1 MSASG
6 PATQDNA
13 RNYRPIRRKKPE
25 EADGG
30 WRGPKFPPSPSVLF
44 FPRLLR
50 GNRAP
55 NSNFNRTRTSFRLV
69 LRAALGVS
77 RTPAGEAVQHEP
89 GSLPAPRPVA
99 SEMQRL
105 RGEVRRVSIRLSIE
119 LQSVSNPVHRKDLVI
134 RLTDDTD
141 PFFLYNLVISE
152 EDFQSLK
159 FQQGLL
165 IDFSAFPQ
173 KFIDL
178 LQQCTQEHAKE
189 IPRFLLQLVSPEAI
203 LDNSPAFLNVVE
215 TNPFKHLT
223 HLSLKLLPG
232 NDVEIKKFLADCLK
246 CSKEEK
252 LSLTQ
257 SLDDVT
263 RQLNF
268 TQKTL
273 SEKIQE
279 LDKLRNE
286 WASHTATL
294 SNKHSQELTNE
305 KEKALQAQ
313 VRYQQQ
319 HEQQKKDLEI
329 LHQRNIQQLQNR
341 LSELESANKD
351 LTERKYKGD
360 STIRE
365 LKTKLSGVEEE
376 LQRAKQEVL
385 SLRRENSTL
394 DAECHEKEKHINHL
408 QTKVAVLEQEIKDKD
423 QLVLRTKEAFDTIQ
437 EQKVA
442 LEENGEKN
450 QVQLGKL
457 EATIKSLSAELL
469 KANEIIKKLQGD
481 LKTLM
486 GKLKLKNTV
495 TIQQE
500 KLLAEKEE
508 KLQKEQ
514 KELQDVVQSLRIK
527 EQEVCKL
534 QEQLEAT
541 VQKLEESKQLLK
553 NNEKLITWL
562 NKELN
567 ENQLVRKQDVL
578 GPSTTPPVHSSSNTI
593 RSGIS
598 PNSNVVPRGV
608 QSSLLQRVDSRLT
621 YPTCGIGYPV
631 SSAFAF
637 QNTFPHPIAA
647 KNSIHPVSGPKV
659 QFNLQFTKPSTSLGD
674 VQSGTTVSMPC
685 STDKENAENL
695 GLESKYL
702 KKREDSIPLRGLN
715 QNLFN
720 NPDNLFLSSFADHQK
735 DGTLG
740 ALQTSSKPVVL
751 PSTSSAYFPG
761 QLPNS

>member
-13 RNYRPIRRKKPE
+13 RNYRPIRRKYPE

-30 WRGPKFPPSPSVLF
+30 WRGPNFPHSPSVLF

-329 LHQRNIQQLQNR
+329 LHQRNVQQLQNR

-534 QEQLEAT
+534 QEKLEAT

-598 PNSNVVPRGV
+598 PNSNVVLRGV

-659 QFNLQFTKPSTSLGD
+659 QFNLQFPKPSTSLGD

-720 NPDNLFLSSFADHQK
+720 NPEIAHAHVILKKNIFK
-735 DGTLG
+735 DLITQMRKRDISG
-740 ALQTSSKPVVL
+740 
-751 PSTSSAYFPG
+751 Y
-761 QLPNS
+761 

>member
-1 MSASG
+1 
-6 PATQDNA
+6 
-13 RNYRPIRRKKPE
+13 
-25 EADGG
+25 
-30 WRGPKFPPSPSVLF
+30 
-44 FPRLLR
+44 
-50 GNRAP
+50 
-55 NSNFNRTRTSFRLV
+55 
-69 LRAALGVS
+69 
-77 RTPAGEAVQHEP
+77 
-89 GSLPAPRPVA
+89 
-99 SEMQRL
+99 
-105 RGEVRRVSIRLSIE
+105 
-119 LQSVSNPVHRKDLVI
+119 LVI

-141 PFFLYNLVISE
+141 PFFLYNLIISE

-165 IDFSAFPQ
+165 VDFLAFPQ

-178 LQQCTQEHAKE
+178 LQQCTQEHVKE
-189 IPRFLLQLVSPEAI
+189 IPRFLLQLVSPAAI
-203 LDNSPAFLNVVE
+203 LDNSPAFLNVIE

-232 NDVEIKKFLADCLK
+232 NDVEIKKFLAGCLK
-246 CSKEEK
+246 CS
-252 LSLTQ
+252 
-257 SLDDVT
+257 
-263 RQLNF
+263 
-268 TQKTL
+268 KTL

-286 WASHTATL
+286 WESHTASLT
-294 SNKHSQELTNE
+294 NKHSQELTNE
-305 KEKALQAQ
+305 KEKALQVQ
-313 VRYQQQ
+313 VQYQQQ

-329 LHQRNIQQLQNR
+329 LHQRNIHQLQNR
-341 LSELESANKD
+341 LSELETVNKD

-360 STIRE
+360 SSIRE
-365 LKTKLSGVEEE
+365 LKAKLSGVEEE
-376 LQRAKQEVL
+376 LQRTKQEVL

-394 DAECHEKEKHINHL
+394 DAECHEKEKHINQL

-450 QVQLGKL
+450 QIQLGKL

-514 KELQDVVQSLRIK
+514 KELQDVGQSLRVK

-578 GPSTTPPVHSSSNTI
+578 GPSATPPAHSSSNTI

-598 PNSNVVPRGV
+598 PNLNV
-608 QSSLLQRVDSRLT
+608 
-621 YPTCGIGYPV
+621 
-631 SSAFAF
+631 
-637 QNTFPHPIAA
+637 
-647 KNSIHPVSGPKV
+647 V
-659 QFNLQFTKPSTSLGD
+659 QFNLQFTKPNTSLGD
-674 VQSGTTVSMPC
+674 AQSGATVNMPG
-685 STDKENAENL
+685 STDKENGENL

-702 KKREDSIPLRGLN
+702 KKREDSIPLRGLS
-715 QNLFN
+715 QNLFSN
-720 NPDNLFLSSFADHQK
+720 SDHQK
-735 DGTLG
+735 DGSLG
-740 ALQTSSKPVVL
+740 VLQTSSKPAVL

>member
-1 MSASG
+1 MS
-6 PATQDNA
+6 Q
-13 RNYRPIRRKKPE
+13 
-25 EADGG
+25 
-30 WRGPKFPPSPSVLF
+30 VLF
-44 FPRLLR
+44 QH
-50 GNRAP
+50 
-55 NSNFNRTRTSFRLV
+55 LV
-69 LRAALGVS
+69 PLQVKCKDC
-77 RTPAGEAVQHEP
+77 EE
-89 GSLPAPRPVA
+89 
-99 SEMQRL
+99 
-105 RGEVRRVSIRLSIE
+105 RRVSIRLSIE

-305 KEKALQAQ
+305 KEKALQ
-313 VRYQQQ
+313 
-319 HEQQKKDLEI
+319 
-329 LHQRNIQQLQNR
+329 
-341 LSELESANKD
+341 
-351 LTERKYKGD
+351 
-360 STIRE
+360 
-365 LKTKLSGVEEE
+365 E

-514 KELQDVVQSLRIK
+514 KELQDVGQSLRIK

-541 VQKLEESKQLLK
+541 VQKLEESKELLK

-598 PNSNVVPRGV
+598 PNSNVVE
-608 QSSLLQRVDSRLT
+608 SRLT
-621 YPTCGIGYPV
+621 YPTCGIGYPI

-647 KNSIHPVSGPKV
+647 KNTIHPVSGPKV

-685 STDKENAENL
+685 STDKENGENL
-695 GLESKYL
+695 GLEPKYL

-720 NPDNLFLSSFADHQK
+720 NPEHQK
-735 DGTLG
+735 DSTLG

>member
-1 MSASG
+1 MS
-6 PATQDNA
+6 Q
-13 RNYRPIRRKKPE
+13 
-25 EADGG
+25 
-30 WRGPKFPPSPSVLF
+30 VLF
-44 FPRLLR
+44 QQ
-50 GNRAP
+50 
-55 NSNFNRTRTSFRLV
+55 LV
-69 LRAALGVS
+69 PLQMKCKDCEER
-77 RTPAGEAVQHEP
+77 RIN
-89 GSLPAPRPVA
+89 
-99 SEMQRL
+99 
-105 RGEVRRVSIRLSIE
+105 VRVSIE

-141 PFFLYNLVISE
+141 PFFLYNLIISE

-165 IDFSAFPQ
+165 VDFLAFPQ

-178 LQQCTQEHAKE
+178 LQQCTQEHVKE
-189 IPRFLLQLVSPEAI
+189 IPRFLLQLVSPAAI
-203 LDNSPAFLNVVE
+203 LDNSPAFLNVIE

-232 NDVEIKKFLADCLK
+232 NDVEIKKFLAGCLK
-246 CSKEEK
+246 CSKEEI

-263 RQLNF
+263 RQLNL

-279 LDKLRNE
+279 LEKLRNE
-286 WASHTATL
+286 WESHTASLT
-294 SNKHSQELTNE
+294 NKHSQELTNE
-305 KEKALQAQ
+305 KEKALQVQ
-313 VRYQQQ
+313 VQYQQQ

-329 LHQRNIQQLQNR
+329 LHQRNIHQLQNR
-341 LSELESANKD
+341 LSELEALNKD

-360 STIRE
+360 SSIRE
-365 LKTKLSGVEEE
+365 LKAKLSGVEEE
-376 LQRAKQEVL
+376 LQRTKQEVL
-385 SLRRENSTL
+385 SLQRENSTL
-394 DAECHEKEKHINHL
+394 DAECHEKEKHINQL

-442 LEENGEKN
+442 LEESGEKN

-457 EATIKSLSAELL
+457 ETTIKSLSAELL

-495 TIQQE
+495 TVQQE

-514 KELQDVVQSLRIK
+514 KELQDVGQSLRVK

-541 VQKLEESKQLLK
+541 VQKLEESKELLK

-578 GPSTTPPVHSSSNTI
+578 GPSTTPPAHSSNNTI

-598 PNSNVVPRGV
+598 PNLNVV
-608 QSSLLQRVDSRLT
+608 SRLT
-621 YPTCGIGYPV
+621 YPSCGIPYPV

-637 QNTFPHPIAA
+637 QNTFPHLLST
-647 KNSIHPVSGPKV
+647 KNTIHPVSGPKV
-659 QFNLQFTKPSTSLGD
+659 QFNLQFTKPNISLGD
-674 VQSGTTVSMPC
+674 VQSGATINVPC
-685 STDKENAENL
+685 STDKENGENL

-702 KKREDSIPLRGLN
+702 KKREDSIPLRGLS
-715 QNLFN
+715 QNLFSN
-720 NPDNLFLSSFADHQK
+720 SDHQK
-735 DGTLG
+735 DSSLG
-740 ALQTSSKPVVL
+740 VMQTSSKPTVL

-761 QLPNS
+761 QLSNS

>member
-1 MSASG
+1 MPYPELYHPSFV
-6 PATQDNA
+6 
-13 RNYRPIRRKKPE
+13 KPE
-25 EADGG
+25 EVDGG
-30 WRGPKFPPSPSVLF
+30 RRGPNLLCISSVSLSPLSPPP
-44 FPRLLR
+44 PRKQSGKLKLY
-50 GNRAP
+50 
-55 NSNFNRTRTSFRLV
+55 RTRKSFSLISRAGPVVFYFFAHRPGQRFSMSQILFQQLV
-69 LRAALGVS
+69 PLQVKCRDC
-77 RTPAGEAVQHEP
+77 EE
-89 GSLPAPRPVA
+89 
-99 SEMQRL
+99 
-105 RGEVRRVSIRLSIE
+105 RRVSIRLSIE

-134 RLTDDTD
+134 RLTDDAD

-165 IDFSAFPQ
+165 VDFLAFPQ

-178 LQQCTQEHAKE
+178 LQQCTQEYAKE
-189 IPRFLLQLVSPEAI
+189 IPRFLLQLVSTEAI
-203 LDNSPAFLNVVE
+203 LDNSPALLNVVE

-305 KEKALQAQ
+305 KEKALQ
-313 VRYQQQ
+313 
-319 HEQQKKDLEI
+319 
-329 LHQRNIQQLQNR
+329 
-341 LSELESANKD
+341 
-351 LTERKYKGD
+351 
-360 STIRE
+360 
-365 LKTKLSGVEEE
+365 E

-394 DAECHEKEKHINHL
+394 DAECHEKEKHINQL

-514 KELQDVVQSLRIK
+514 KELQDVGQSLRIK

-598 PNSNVVPRGV
+598 PTSNVVEG
-608 QSSLLQRVDSRLT
+608 RLT
-621 YPTCGIGYPV
+621 YPACGIGYPV

-637 QNTFPHPIAA
+637 QNTFSHPISA
-647 KNSIHPVSGPKV
+647 KNSIHTVSGPKV
-659 QFNLQFTKPSTSLGD
+659 QFNLQFTKPNPSLGD
-674 VQSGTTVSMPC
+674 VQSGTTISMPC
-685 STDKENAENL
+685 STDKENGENL
-695 GLESKYL
+695 GLESIYL
-702 KKREDSIPLRGLN
+702 KKREDSIPLRGLS

-720 NPDNLFLSSFADHQK
+720 NPDHQK

-740 ALQTSSKPVVL
+740 ALQTSSKLTVL
-751 PSTSSAYFPG
+751 PSASSAYFPG
-761 QLPNS
+761 QLQNS

>member
-1 MSASG
+1 MS
-6 PATQDNA
+6 Q
-13 RNYRPIRRKKPE
+13 
-25 EADGG
+25 
-30 WRGPKFPPSPSVLF
+30 VLF
-44 FPRLLR
+44 QQLVPLQVKCKDCEERR
-50 GNRAP
+50 G
-55 NSNFNRTRTSFRLV
+55 S
-69 LRAALGVS
+69 
-77 RTPAGEAVQHEP
+77 
-89 GSLPAPRPVA
+89 
-99 SEMQRL
+99 
-105 RGEVRRVSIRLSIE
+105 VRVSIE
-119 LQSVSNPVHRKDLVI
+119 LQSLSNPVHRKDLVI

-159 FQQGLL
+159 LQQGLL
-165 IDFSAFPQ
+165 VDFLAFPQ

-178 LQQCTQEHAKE
+178 LQQCMQEHVKE
-189 IPRFLLQLVSPEAI
+189 TPRFLLQLISSAAL
-203 LDNSPAFLNVVE
+203 LDNSPVFLNVVE
-215 TNPFKHLT
+215 TNPFKHLI

-232 NDVEIKKFLADCLK
+232 NDVELKKFLAACLK

-252 LSLTQ
+252 LSLTK

-263 RQLNF
+263 RQLHI
-268 TQKTL
+268 TQETL
-273 SEKIQE
+273 SEKTQE
-279 LDKLRNE
+279 LDKLRHE
-286 WASHTATL
+286 WASHTASLT
-294 SNKHSQELTNE
+294 NKHSQELTNE

-313 VRYQQQ
+313 VQYQQQ
-319 HEQQKKDLEI
+319 HEQQKKDLEA
-329 LHQRNIQQLQNR
+329 LHQQSIQQLQNR
-341 LSELESANKD
+341 LSELEAANKD

-360 STIRE
+360 STVRE
-365 LKTKLSGVEEE
+365 LKAKLAGVEEE

-385 SLRRENSTL
+385 SLRRENCTL
-394 DAECHEKEKHINHL
+394 DAECHEKEKHINQL

-450 QVQLGKL
+450 QIQLGKL

-508 KLQKEQ
+508 MLQKER
-514 KELQDVVQSLRIK
+514 KESQNTEQCLRAK
-527 EQEVCKL
+527 EQEVCTL
-534 QEQLEAT
+534 QGQLEVT

-567 ENQLVRKQDVL
+567 ENQLVRKQDTL
-578 GPSTTPPVHSSSNTI
+578 GSSATPPALSSSNTI

-598 PNSNVVPRGV
+598 PSLNV
-608 QSSLLQRVDSRLT
+608 VDSRLN
-621 YPTCGIGYPV
+621 YPSCGIGYPV
-631 SSAFAF
+631 SSAFTF
-637 QNTFPHPIAA
+637 QNAFPHAVSA
-647 KNSIHPVSGPKV
+647 KNTSHPISGPKV
-659 QFNLQFTKPSTSLGD
+659 QFNLQLTKPSTALDAQPGAAI
-674 VQSGTTVSMPC
+674 GRPC
-685 STDKENAENL
+685 STDKENGQNL

-702 KKREDSIPLRGLN
+702 KKREDSIPLRGLS
-715 QNLFN
+715 QNLFSN
-720 NPDNLFLSSFADHQK
+720 SDHQK
-735 DGTLG
+735 DGMLG
-740 ALQTSSKPVVL
+740 ALQTSSKPTVV
-751 PSTSSAYFPG
+751 PSSSSAYFPG

>member
-1 MSASG
+1 MS
-6 PATQDNA
+6 Q
-13 RNYRPIRRKKPE
+13 
-25 EADGG
+25 
-30 WRGPKFPPSPSVLF
+30 VLF
-44 FPRLLR
+44 QQIVPLQ
-50 GNRAP
+50 
-55 NSNFNRTRTSFRLV
+55 V
-69 LRAALGVS
+69 KCKDC
-77 RTPAGEAVQHEP
+77 EE
-89 GSLPAPRPVA
+89 
-99 SEMQRL
+99 
-105 RGEVRRVSIRLSIE
+105 RRVSVRVSIE

-152 EDFQSLK
+152 DDFQSLK

-165 IDFSAFPQ
+165 VDFLAFPQ

-189 IPRFLLQLVSPEAI
+189 IPRFLLQLVSPAAI
-203 LDNSPAFLNVVE
+203 LDNSPVFLNVVE

-232 NDVEIKKFLADCLK
+232 NDVEIKKFLACCLK

-263 RQLNF
+263 RQLNS

-279 LDKLRNE
+279 LEKLRNE
-286 WASHTATL
+286 WASHTASLT
-294 SNKHSQELTNE
+294 NKHSQELTNE

-313 VRYQQQ
+313 VQYQQQ

-329 LHQRNIQQLQNR
+329 LHQQNIHQLQSR
-341 LSELESANKD
+341 LSDLEAANKE

-360 STIRE
+360 STVRE
-365 LKTKLSGVEEE
+365 LKAKLSAVEEE
-376 LQRAKQEVL
+376 LQRTKQEVL

-394 DAECHEKEKHINHL
+394 DAECHEKEKHINQL

-423 QLVLRTKEAFDTIQ
+423 QLVLRTKEAFDTMQ
-437 EQKVA
+437 EQKVLNFFLNKSVTTLQVVSLNKHKYANYSCLFKNQVA
-442 LEENGEKN
+442 LEESGEKN

-457 EATIKSLSAELL
+457 EATIKSLSTELL

-514 KELQDVVQSLRIK
+514 KELQDVGQSLRVK

-567 ENQLVRKQDVL
+567 ENQLVRKPDVS
-578 GPSTTPPVHSSSNTI
+578 GPSTTPSAHASSSTL

-598 PNSNVVPRGV
+598 PNVNV
-608 QSSLLQRVDSRLT
+608 VDSRLN
-621 YPTCGIGYPV
+621 YPGCGIGYPV

-637 QNTFPHPIAA
+637 QNTFPHPIAT
-647 KNSIHPVSGPKV
+647 KNTIHPVSGPKV
-659 QFNLQFTKPSTSLGD
+659 QFNLQFTKPD
-674 VQSGTTVSMPC
+674 AQSGTTSTMPG
-685 STDKENAENL
+685 STDKENGENL

-702 KKREDSIPLRGLN
+702 KKREDSIPLRGLS
-715 QNLFN
+715 QNL
-720 NPDNLFLSSFADHQK
+720 LSNAEHQK

-740 ALQTSSKPVVL
+740 ALQMSSKPTVL
-751 PSTSSAYFPG
+751 PSTSAYFPG
-761 QLPNS
+761 QLPSS

>member
-1 MSASG
+1 MS
-6 PATQDNA
+6 
-13 RNYRPIRRKKPE
+13 K
-25 EADGG
+25 
-30 WRGPKFPPSPSVLF
+30 
-44 FPRLLR
+44 
-50 GNRAP
+50 
-55 NSNFNRTRTSFRLV
+55 
-69 LRAALGVS
+69 
-77 RTPAGEAVQHEP
+77 
-89 GSLPAPRPVA
+89 
-99 SEMQRL
+99 
-105 RGEVRRVSIRLSIE
+105 
-119 LQSVSNPVHRKDLVI
+119 
-134 RLTDDTD
+134 
-141 PFFLYNLVISE
+141 
-152 EDFQSLK
+152 K
-159 FQQGLL
+159 FQ
-165 IDFSAFPQ
+165 
-173 KFIDL
+173 
-178 LQQCTQEHAKE
+178 
-189 IPRFLLQLVSPEAI
+189 
-203 LDNSPAFLNVVE
+203 E

-232 NDVEIKKFLADCLK
+232 NDVEIKKFLASCLK

-252 LSLTQ
+252 ISLTQ

-279 LDKLRNE
+279 LDKLQNE
-286 WASHTATL
+286 WSSHTAAL
-294 SNKHSQELTNE
+294 SNKHSQELTNV

-313 VRYQQQ
+313 VQYQQQ
-319 HEQQKKDLEI
+319 YEQQKKDLEV

-341 LSELESANKD
+341 LSELEAANKD

-360 STIRE
+360 STVRE
-365 LKTKLSGVEEE
+365 LKSKLSGVEEE

-394 DAECHEKEKHINHL
+394 DAECHEKEKLINQL

-469 KANEIIKKLQGD
+469 KANEIIKKLQGN

-486 GKLKLKNTV
+486 SKLKLKNTV

-514 KELQDVVQSLRIK
+514 KELQDVGQSLRIK

-567 ENQLVRKQDVL
+567 ENQLVRKPDVL
-578 GPSTTPPVHSSSNTI
+578 GSSTTPPVHSSSNTV

-598 PNSNVVPRGV
+598 PNSNVVDG
-608 QSSLLQRVDSRLT
+608 RLT
-621 YPTCGIGYPV
+621 YPTCGIGYPF

-637 QNTFPHPIAA
+637 QNTFPHPLSA
-647 KNSIHPVSGPKV
+647 KNTIHPVSGPKV
-659 QFNLQFTKPSTSLGD
+659 QFNLQFTKPNTSLGD
-674 VQSGTTVSMPC
+674 THSGTTSNVLC
-685 STDKENAENL
+685 STDKENGENL

-702 KKREDSIPLRGLN
+702 KKREDSIPLRGLS

-720 NPDNLFLSSFADHQK
+720 NADHQK
-735 DGTLG
+735 DGIVG
-740 ALQTSSKPVVL
+740 ASQTSSKPTVL
-751 PSTSSAYFPG
+751 PSASSAYFPG
-761 QLPNS
+761 QLSNS

>member
-1 MSASG
+1 MS
-6 PATQDNA
+6 Q
-13 RNYRPIRRKKPE
+13 
-25 EADGG
+25 
-30 WRGPKFPPSPSVLF
+30 VLF
-44 FPRLLR
+44 HQ
-50 GNRAP
+50 
-55 NSNFNRTRTSFRLV
+55 LV
-69 LRAALGVS
+69 PLQVKCKDC
-77 RTPAGEAVQHEP
+77 EE
-89 GSLPAPRPVA
+89 
-99 SEMQRL
+99 
-105 RGEVRRVSIRLSIE
+105 RRVSIRMSIE

-165 IDFSAFPQ
+165 VDFLAFPQ

-189 IPRFLLQLVSPEAI
+189 IPRFLLQLVSPAAI

-232 NDVEIKKFLADCLK
+232 NDVEIKKFLAGCLK

-252 LSLTQ
+252 LSLMQ
-257 SLDDVT
+257 SLDDATKQLDFT
-263 RQLNF
+263 R
-268 TQKTL
+268 K
-273 SEKIQE
+273 
-279 LDKLRNE
+279 
-286 WASHTATL
+286 
-294 SNKHSQELTNE
+294 
-305 KEKALQAQ
+305 AQ
-313 VRYQQQ
+313 VQYQQQ

-329 LHQRNIQQLQNR
+329 LHQQNIHQLQNR
-341 LSELESANKD
+341 LSELEAANKD

-365 LKTKLSGVEEE
+365 LKAKLSGVEEE
-376 LQRAKQEVL
+376 LQRTKQEVL

-394 DAECHEKEKHINHL
+394 DVECHEKEKHVNQL

-437 EQKVA
+437 EQKVV

-514 KELQDVVQSLRIK
+514 KELQDVGQSLRIK
-527 EQEVCKL
+527 EQEACKL

-541 VQKLEESKQLLK
+541 VKKLEESKQLLK

-578 GPSTTPPVHSSSNTI
+578 GPSTTPPAHSSSNTI

-598 PNSNVVPRGV
+598 PNLNVVDG
-608 QSSLLQRVDSRLT
+608 RLT

-637 QNTFPHPIAA
+637 QNTFPHSISA
-647 KNSIHPVSGPKV
+647 KNTSHPGSGTKV
-659 QFNLQFTKPSTSLGD
+659 QFNLQFTKPNASLGD
-674 VQSGTTVSMPC
+674 VQSGATISMPC
-685 STDKENAENL
+685 STDKENGENV

-702 KKREDSIPLRGLN
+702 KKREDSIPLRGLS
-715 QNLFN
+715 QNLFSN
-720 NPDNLFLSSFADHQK
+720 SDHQR

-740 ALQTSSKPVVL
+740 ALHTSSKPTAL
-751 PSTSSAYFPG
+751 PSASSAYFPG

>member
-1 MSASG
+1 MS
-6 PATQDNA
+6 Q
-13 RNYRPIRRKKPE
+13 
-25 EADGG
+25 
-30 WRGPKFPPSPSVLF
+30 VLF
-44 FPRLLR
+44 QQ
-50 GNRAP
+50 
-55 NSNFNRTRTSFRLV
+55 LV
-69 LRAALGVS
+69 PLQVKCRDC
-77 RTPAGEAVQHEP
+77 EE
-89 GSLPAPRPVA
+89 
-99 SEMQRL
+99 
-105 RGEVRRVSIRLSIE
+105 RRVSVRVSIE

-165 IDFSAFPQ
+165 VDFLAFPQ

-178 LQQCTQEHAKE
+178 LQQCTQEQAKE
-189 IPRFLLQLVSPEAI
+189 TPRFLLQLVSPAAV
-203 LDNSPAFLNVVE
+203 LDNSPALLNVVE

-232 NDVEIKKFLADCLK
+232 NDVEIKKFLAGCLK

-257 SLDDVT
+257 SLEDVT

-286 WASHTATL
+286 WAAHTAAL
-294 SNKHSQELTNE
+294 SSKHSQELTSE

-313 VRYQQQ
+313 VLHQQQ
-319 HEQQKKDLEI
+319 HEQQKKDLEA
-329 LHQRNIQQLQNR
+329 LHQRGVQQLQSR
-341 LSELESANKD
+341 LSELEAANKD
-351 LTERKYKGD
+351 LTERRYKGD
-360 STIRE
+360 SAVRE
-365 LKTKLSGVEEE
+365 LKAKLSGVEEE

-385 SLRRENSTL
+385 SLRRENTAL
-394 DAECHEKEKHINHL
+394 DAECHEKEKHVNQL

-437 EQKVA
+437 EQKVV

-514 KELQDVVQSLRIK
+514 KELQDVGQSLRNK

-562 NKELN
+562 NKELT
-567 ENQLVRKQDVL
+567 ENQLVRRQDVL
-578 GPSTTPPVHSSSNTI
+578 GPSATPPVRASGGPV
-593 RSGIS
+593 RSGLSPS
-598 PNSNVVPRGV
+598 PNPVDGRVAYPACGV
-608 QSSLLQRVDSRLT
+608 GC
-621 YPTCGIGYPV
+621 PG

-637 QNTFPHPIAA
+637 QNTFWHPAAA
-647 KNSIHPVSGPKV
+647 KSSIHPVSGPKV
-659 QFNLQFTKPSTSLGD
+659 QFNLHFPKPSGSPGD
-674 VQSGTTVSMPC
+674 APAGATGSAAC
-685 STDKENAENL
+685 SADKENGENL
-695 GLESKYL
+695 GLEPKYL
-702 KKREDSIPLRGLN
+702 KKREDSIPLRGLS
-715 QNLFN
+715 QNLFGD
-720 NPDNLFLSSFADHQK
+720 PDHQR
-735 DGTLG
+735 DGALG
-740 ALQTSSKPVVL
+740 ALQPRPKPTVVA
-751 PSTSSAYFPG
+751 PAPSAYFPG
-761 QLPNS
+761 QPPST

>member
-1 MSASG
+1 MS
-6 PATQDNA
+6 Q
-13 RNYRPIRRKKPE
+13 
-25 EADGG
+25 
-30 WRGPKFPPSPSVLF
+30 VLF
-44 FPRLLR
+44 
-50 GNRAP
+50 
-55 NSNFNRTRTSFRLV
+55 
-69 LRAALGVS
+69 
-77 RTPAGEAVQHEP
+77 QEP
-89 GSLPAPRPVA
+89 VPLQVKCKDCEER
-99 SEMQRL
+99 RIT
-105 RGEVRRVSIRLSIE
+105 VRVSIE

-134 RLTDDTD
+134 RLTDETD

-165 IDFSAFPQ
+165 VDFLAFPQ

-189 IPRFLLQLVSPEAI
+189 IPRFLLQLVSPAPI

-232 NDVEIKKFLADCLK
+232 NDVEIKKFLAGCLK

-252 LSLTQ
+252 LSLMQ

-279 LDKLRNE
+279 LDKLQNE
-286 WASHTATL
+286 WASHTAAL

-305 KEKALQAQ
+305 KEKALQ
-313 VRYQQQ
+313 
-319 HEQQKKDLEI
+319 
-329 LHQRNIQQLQNR
+329 
-341 LSELESANKD
+341 
-351 LTERKYKGD
+351 
-360 STIRE
+360 
-365 LKTKLSGVEEE
+365 E

-394 DAECHEKEKHINHL
+394 DAECHEKEKHINQL

-495 TIQQE
+495 TVQQE
-500 KLLAEKEE
+500 KLLAEKED

-514 KELQDVVQSLRIK
+514 KELQDVGQALRIK

-598 PNSNVVPRGV
+598 SNSNVVDG
-608 QSSLLQRVDSRLT
+608 RLT
-621 YPTCGIGYPV
+621 YPTFGIGYPI
-631 SSAFAF
+631 SSAYAF
-637 QNTFPHPIAA
+637 QNNFPHPVSA
-647 KNSIHPVSGPKV
+647 KNTNHPISGPKV
-659 QFNLQFTKPSTSLGD
+659 HFNLQFTKPNTSLGD
-674 VQSGTTVSMPC
+674 VQSGTTISMPC
-685 STDKENAENL
+685 STDKENGANL

-702 KKREDSIPLRGLN
+702 KKREDSIPLRGLS

-720 NPDNLFLSSFADHQK
+720 NPDHQK

-740 ALQTSSKPVVL
+740 ALQTSSKPAVL
-751 PSTSSAYFPG
+751 PSPSSAYFPG
-761 QLPNS
+761 QLTNS

>member
-1 MSASG
+1 
-6 PATQDNA
+6 
-13 RNYRPIRRKKPE
+13 
-25 EADGG
+25 
-30 WRGPKFPPSPSVLF
+30 
-44 FPRLLR
+44 
-50 GNRAP
+50 
-55 NSNFNRTRTSFRLV
+55 
-69 LRAALGVS
+69 
-77 RTPAGEAVQHEP
+77 
-89 GSLPAPRPVA
+89 
-99 SEMQRL
+99 MQRL
-105 RGEVRRVSIRLSIE
+105 RGE
-119 LQSVSNPVHRKDLVI
+119 DLVI

-152 EDFQSLK
+152 DDFQSLK

-165 IDFSAFPQ
+165 VDFLAFPQ

-178 LQQCTQEHAKE
+178 LQQCTAEHAKE
-189 IPRFLLQLVSPEAI
+189 IPRFLLQLVSPAAV
-203 LDNSPAFLNVVE
+203 LDNSPVFLNVVE
-215 TNPFKHLT
+215 TNPFKHLI

-232 NDVEIKKFLADCLK
+232 NDVEIKKFLACCLK

-263 RQLNF
+263 RQLNS

-279 LDKLRNE
+279 LEKLRNE
-286 WASHTATL
+286 WASHTASLT
-294 SNKHSQELTNE
+294 NKHSQELTNE

-313 VRYQQQ
+313 VQYQQQ

-329 LHQRNIQQLQNR
+329 LHQQSIHQLQSR
-341 LSELESANKD
+341 LSELEATNKE

-360 STIRE
+360 STVRE
-365 LKTKLSGVEEE
+365 LKAKLSAIEEE
-376 LQRAKQEVL
+376 LQRTKQEVL

-394 DAECHEKEKHINHL
+394 DAECHEKEKHINQL

-423 QLVLRTKEAFDTIQ
+423 QLVLRTKEAFDTMQ

-508 KLQKEQ
+508 KLQKGQ
-514 KELQDVVQSLRIK
+514 KELQDVGQSLRVK

-567 ENQLVRKQDVL
+567 ENQLVRKQDIS
-578 GPSTTPPVHSSSNTI
+578 GPSTTPSAHASSSTI

-598 PNSNVVPRGV
+598 PNVNV
-608 QSSLLQRVDSRLT
+608 VDSRLT
-621 YPTCGIGYPV
+621 YPGCRIGYPV
-631 SSAFAF
+631 SSAFVF
-637 QNTFPHPIAA
+637 QNTFPHTISA
-647 KNSIHPVSGPKV
+647 KNTIHPVSGPKV
-659 QFNLQFTKPSTSLGD
+659 QFNLQLTKPD
-674 VQSGTTVSMPC
+674 AQSGTTSIMPC
-685 STDKENAENL
+685 STDKENGENL

-702 KKREDSIPLRGLN
+702 KKREDSIPLRGLS
-715 QNLFN
+715 QNLFSN
-720 NPDNLFLSSFADHQK
+720 SEHPK
-735 DGTLG
+735 DG
-740 ALQTSSKPVVL
+740 TSSKPTVL
-751 PSTSSAYFPG
+751 PSTSAYFPG
-761 QLPNS
+761 QLPS

>member
-1 MSASG
+1 MG
-6 PATQDNA
+6 
-13 RNYRPIRRKKPE
+13 I
-25 EADGG
+25 
-30 WRGPKFPPSPSVLF
+30 
-44 FPRLLR
+44 
-50 GNRAP
+50 
-55 NSNFNRTRTSFRLV
+55 SF
-69 LRAALGVS
+69 
-77 RTPAGEAVQHEP
+77 HHW
-89 GSLPAPRPVA
+89 
-99 SEMQRL
+99 
-105 RGEVRRVSIRLSIE
+105 RVSIRVSIE

-141 PFFLYNLVISE
+141 SFFLYNLVISE

-165 IDFSAFPQ
+165 VDLLAFPQ

-178 LQQCTQEHAKE
+178 LQQCTQEHVKE
-189 IPRFLLQLVSPEAI
+189 IPRFLLQLVSPATI
-203 LDNSPAFLNVVE
+203 LDSSPAFLNVVE

-223 HLSLKLLPG
+223 HISLKLLPG
-232 NDVEIKKFLADCLK
+232 NDVEIKKFLASCLK

-273 SEKIQE
+273 SEKTQE
-279 LDKLRNE
+279 LDKLQNE
-286 WASHTATL
+286 WSSHTAAL

-313 VRYQQQ
+313 VQYQQQ

-341 LSELESANKD
+341 LSELEAANKD

-360 STIRE
+360 STARE
-365 LKTKLSGVEEE
+365 LKSKLSGVEEE

-394 DAECHEKEKHINHL
+394 DAECHEKEKLINQL

-486 GKLKLKNTV
+486 SKLKLKNTV

-514 KELQDVVQSLRIK
+514 KELQDVGQSLLIK
-527 EQEVCKL
+527 EQEVVNIL
-534 QEQLEAT
+534 YL
-541 VQKLEESKQLLK
+541 
-553 NNEKLITWL
+553 LITWL

-567 ENQLVRKQDVL
+567 ENQLVRKQDVM
-578 GPSTTPPVHSSSNTI
+578 GSSTTPPVHSSSNI
-593 RSGIS
+593 VRSGIS
-598 PNSNVVPRGV
+598 PNSNM
-608 QSSLLQRVDSRLT
+608 VDGRLT

-637 QNTFPHPIAA
+637 QNAFPRPLSA
-647 KNSIHPVSGPKV
+647 KNTIHPVSGPKV
-659 QFNLQFTKPSTSLGD
+659 QFNLQFTKPNTSLGD
-674 VQSGTTVSMPC
+674 THSGTTSNVPC
-685 STDKENAENL
+685 STDKENGENS

-702 KKREDSIPLRGLN
+702 KKREDSIPLRGLS

-720 NPDNLFLSSFADHQK
+720 NADHQK
-735 DGTLG
+735 DGILG
-740 ALQTSSKPVVL
+740 ALQTSSKPTVL
-751 PSTSSAYFPG
+751 PSASSAYFPG
-761 QLPNS
+761 QSSNS

>member
-1 MSASG
+1 M
-6 PATQDNA
+6 
-13 RNYRPIRRKKPE
+13 
-25 EADGG
+25 
-30 WRGPKFPPSPSVLF
+30 
-44 FPRLLR
+44 
-50 GNRAP
+50 
-55 NSNFNRTRTSFRLV
+55 
-69 LRAALGVS
+69 
-77 RTPAGEAVQHEP
+77 
-89 GSLPAPRPVA
+89 
-99 SEMQRL
+99 
-105 RGEVRRVSIRLSIE
+105 
-119 LQSVSNPVHRKDLVI
+119 
-134 RLTDDTD
+134 
-141 PFFLYNLVISE
+141 
-152 EDFQSLK
+152 
-159 FQQGLL
+159 
-165 IDFSAFPQ
+165 
-173 KFIDL
+173 
-178 LQQCTQEHAKE
+178 
-189 IPRFLLQLVSPEAI
+189 
-203 LDNSPAFLNVVE
+203 
-215 TNPFKHLT
+215 
-223 HLSLKLLPG
+223 
-232 NDVEIKKFLADCLK
+232 
-246 CSKEEK
+246 
-252 LSLTQ
+252 Q

-263 RQLNF
+263 RQLNS

-286 WASHTATL
+286 WASHTAALT
-294 SNKHSQELTNE
+294 NKHSQELTNE

-313 VRYQQQ
+313 VQYQQQ
-319 HEQQKKDLEI
+319 HEQQKKDLEM
-329 LHQRNIQQLQNR
+329 LHQRNIHQLQNR
-341 LSELESANKD
+341 VSELEAANKD

-360 STIRE
+360 STVRE
-365 LKTKLSGVEEE
+365 LKAKLSAVEEE
-376 LQRAKQEVL
+376 LQRTKQEVL

-394 DAECHEKEKHINHL
+394 DAECHEKEKHINQL

-437 EQKVA
+437 EQKVV

-514 KELQDVVQSLRIK
+514 KELLDVGQSLRIK

-567 ENQLVRKQDVL
+567 ENQLVRKQDVP
-578 GPSTTPPVHSSSNTI
+578 GHSATPAAHSSSNTI

-598 PNSNVVPRGV
+598 PN
-608 QSSLLQRVDSRLT
+608 LVDGRLT
-621 YPTCGIGYPV
+621 YPSCGIGYPV

-637 QNTFPHPIAA
+637 QNTFPHPISA
-647 KNSIHPVSGPKV
+647 KNTVHPVSGPKV
-659 QFNLQFTKPSTSLGD
+659 QFNLQFTKPNTSLGD
-674 VQSGTTVSMPC
+674 AQSGATISMPS
-685 STDKENAENL
+685 STDKENGENL

-702 KKREDSIPLRGLN
+702 KKREDSIPLRGLS
-715 QNLFN
+715 QNLFSN
-720 NPDNLFLSSFADHQK
+720 SDQQK
-735 DGTLG
+735 DGPLG
-740 ALQTSSKPVVL
+740 ALQTSSKAAVL
-751 PSTSSAYFPG
+751 PSVSSAYFPG
-761 QLPNS
+761 LLPNS

>member
-1 MSASG
+1 MS
-6 PATQDNA
+6 Q
-13 RNYRPIRRKKPE
+13 
-25 EADGG
+25 
-30 WRGPKFPPSPSVLF
+30 VLF
-44 FPRLLR
+44 QE
-50 GNRAP
+50 
-55 NSNFNRTRTSFRLV
+55 LV
-69 LRAALGVS
+69 PLQVKCRDC
-77 RTPAGEAVQHEP
+77 EE
-89 GSLPAPRPVA
+89 
-99 SEMQRL
+99 
-105 RGEVRRVSIRLSIE
+105 RRVSVRVSIE
-119 LQSVSNPVHRKDLVI
+119 LQAVSNPVHRKDLVI

-165 IDFSAFPQ
+165 VDFLAFPQ

-189 IPRFLLQLVSPEAI
+189 VPRFLLQLVSPAAV
-203 LDNSPAFLNVVE
+203 LDNSPVLLNVVE

-232 NDVEIKKFLADCLK
+232 NDVEIKKFLAGCLK

-257 SLDDVT
+257 SLEDVT

-273 SEKIQE
+273 SEKVQE

-286 WASHTATL
+286 WASHTAEL
-294 SNKHSQELTNE
+294 SSKHSQELTSE
-305 KEKALQAQ
+305 REKALQAQ
-313 VRYQQQ
+313 MQYQQQ
-319 HEQQKKDLEI
+319 HEQQKKELEV
-329 LHQRNIQQLQNR
+329 LHQRNTQQLQSR
-341 LSELESANKD
+341 LAELEAANKD
-351 LTERKYKGD
+351 LTERRYKGD

-365 LKTKLSGVEEE
+365 LKAKLSGAEEE

-394 DAECHEKEKHINHL
+394 DAECHEKEKHANQL

-442 LEENGEKN
+442 LEEHREKN
-450 QVQLGKL
+450 QVQIGKL

-514 KELQDVVQSLRIK
+514 KELQDVGQSLRSK

-567 ENQLVRKQDVL
+567 DNQLVRKQDVL
-578 GPSTTPPVHSSSNTI
+578 GLLPPHRCIPAAPSEA
-593 RSGIS
+593 GS
-598 PNSNVVPRGV
+598 P
-608 QSSLLQRVDSRLT
+608 LT
-621 YPTCGIGYPV
+621 LTWLM
-631 SSAFAF
+631 
-637 QNTFPHPIAA
+637 NTFPHPVSA
-647 KNSIHPVSGPKV
+647 KNAIHPASGPKV
-659 QFNLQFTKPSTSLGD
+659 QFNLQLTKPNPSLGD
-674 VQSGTTVSMPC
+674 VQSATTLSVPGAA
-685 STDKENAENL
+685 DKENGENV
-695 GLESKYL
+695 GLEPKYL
-702 KKREDSIPLRGLN
+702 KKREDSIPLRGLS
-715 QNLFN
+715 QNLF
-720 NPDNLFLSSFADHQK
+720 STADHQK
-735 DGTLG
+735 DGPLG
-740 ALQTSSKPVVL
+740 ALQTACKPASVP
-751 PSTSSAYFPG
+751 PSSSAYFPG
-761 QLPNS
+761 QLPHS

>member
-1 MSASG
+1 MSQILFQE
-6 PATQDNA
+6 PVPLQVKCKDCEE
-13 RNYRPIRRKKPE
+13 RRI
-25 EADGG
+25 
-30 WRGPKFPPSPSVLF
+30 
-44 FPRLLR
+44 
-50 GNRAP
+50 
-55 NSNFNRTRTSFRLV
+55 T
-69 LRAALGVS
+69 
-77 RTPAGEAVQHEP
+77 
-89 GSLPAPRPVA
+89 
-99 SEMQRL
+99 
-105 RGEVRRVSIRLSIE
+105 VRVSIE

-134 RLTDDTD
+134 RLTDETD

-165 IDFSAFPQ
+165 VDFLAFPQ

-189 IPRFLLQLVSPEAI
+189 IPRFLLQLVSPAPI

-232 NDVEIKKFLADCLK
+232 NDVEIKKFLAGCLK

-252 LSLTQ
+252 LSLMQ

-279 LDKLRNE
+279 LDKLQNE
-286 WASHTATL
+286 WASHTAAL

-305 KEKALQAQ
+305 KEKALQ
-313 VRYQQQ
+313 
-319 HEQQKKDLEI
+319 
-329 LHQRNIQQLQNR
+329 
-341 LSELESANKD
+341 
-351 LTERKYKGD
+351 
-360 STIRE
+360 
-365 LKTKLSGVEEE
+365 E

-394 DAECHEKEKHINHL
+394 DAECHEKEKHINQL

-495 TIQQE
+495 TVQQE
-500 KLLAEKEE
+500 KLLAEKED

-514 KELQDVVQSLRIK
+514 KELQDVGQALRIK

-598 PNSNVVPRGV
+598 SNSNVVDG
-608 QSSLLQRVDSRLT
+608 RLT
-621 YPTCGIGYPV
+621 YPTFGIGYPI
-631 SSAFAF
+631 SSAYAF
-637 QNTFPHPIAA
+637 QNNFPHPVSA
-647 KNSIHPVSGPKV
+647 KNTNHPISGPK
-659 QFNLQFTKPSTSLGD
+659 FTKPNTSLGD
-674 VQSGTTVSMPC
+674 VQSGTTISMPC
-685 STDKENAENL
+685 STDKENGANL

-702 KKREDSIPLRGLN
+702 KKREDSIPLRGLS

-720 NPDNLFLSSFADHQK
+720 NPDHQK

-740 ALQTSSKPVVL
+740 ALQTSSKPAVL
-751 PSTSSAYFPG
+751 PSPSSAYFPG
-761 QLPNS
+761 QLTNS